1 MGYQMFCIDC
11 ILLITDVFSVIES
24 ANLCQRQ
31 NLKRKVSGI
40 QIRINRDPDVRRI
53 RPKIIDA
60 LSRRRQS
67 FRQVWYKSAVDCM
80 RIEKTQKC

>member
-11 ILLITDVFSVIES
+11 ILLITDVLSVIES

-53 RPKIIDA
+53 HPKIIDA